1 MTRTTLE
8 LRLVSIEKRLA
19 DCTVAEYPA
28 LAAEYSKIVSDIET
42 EDNLYSANTKKRDKR
57 TALSHL
63 VTQTAAPTF
72 HALNQ

>member
-1 MTRTTLE
+1 MTKTTLE
-8 LRLVSIEKRLA
+8 LRLARIEKRLA

-42 EDNLYSANTKKRDKR
+42 EENLYSANIKKREKR
-57 TALSHL
+57 SALSHL
-63 VTQTAAPTF
+63 VTSAAAPTF